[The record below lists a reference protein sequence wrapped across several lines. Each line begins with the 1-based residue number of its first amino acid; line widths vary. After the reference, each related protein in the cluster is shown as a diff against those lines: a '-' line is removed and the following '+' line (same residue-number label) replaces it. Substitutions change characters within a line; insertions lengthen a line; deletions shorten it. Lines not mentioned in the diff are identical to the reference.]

1 MVDVGFLHYSLDD
14 FERPE
19 REQACI
25 NYDHFWLTKQV
36 ATLEAVYLSRSSDPD
51 FKMQE
56 GERSRTERSDGL
68 SQYSNLTISTKPPPK
83 ILSPHH
89 SNLSFKN

>member
-1 MVDVGFLHYSLDD
+1 MRRKTLAHANFASLPFQLDEVEDVGFLHYSLDN

-25 NYDHFWLTKQV
+25 EFDHYWLTRQV
-36 ATLEAVYLSRSSDPD
+36 ATLEAVYLSSSSDPD
-51 FKMQE
+51 FKLQE

-68 SQYSNLTISTKPPPK
+68 SQYR
-83 ILSPHH
+83 
-89 SNLSFKN
+89 